1 MKRLILQVNIDPVV
15 NTHETSRTYH
25 YKSDLYQLSEQQAI
39 KYAAKCNSDYKQIT
53 DCSFLPNK
61 HPIYQRL
68 ELFEYNDYDQILYLD
83 SDAIVLNDCPNI
95 FELYSDSEFC
105 ATHDMNWSSSSEYTK
120 KIKQKL
126 LKLYHASENYNP
138 FCSGVMLINKSFIQK
153 VRPLYMDYIDE
164 YNTQHDQGI
173 LNRCVVELG
182 EKYTELSSDWGA
194 WYKKGKF
201 IIHLA
206 AHAKKDF
213 NLEKFCKTNKL

>member
-1 MKRLILQVNIDPVV
+1 MKRLILQVNIDPVI

-25 YKSDLYQLSEQQAI
+25 YKNDLYQLSERQAI
-39 KYAAKCNSDYKQIT
+39 KYANKCNSDYKQIT

-68 ELFEYNDYDQILYLD
+68 ELFEYEDYDQILYLD

-105 ATHDMNWSSSSEYTK
+105 APCDMDWSSSSEYTK

-138 FCSGVMLINKSFIQK
+138 FCSGVMLINKSFINK
-153 VRPLYMDYIDE
+153 VRPLYMNYIDE

-182 EKYTELSSDWGA
+182 ENYTELSSDWGA
-194 WYKKGKF
+194 WYRKGKY

-213 NLEKFCKTNKL
+213 NLLKFTEKYKL